1 MCHFAAF
8 LKPFCVLSQKHAH
21 TRIKQALMASVSL
34 VVPLNSGN
42 LCRLAVRSGFAGGA
56 GNSTDKTVVK
66 GFLSG
71 SRDEEILHSKE
82 T

>member
-1 MCHFAAF
+1 
-8 LKPFCVLSQKHAH
+8 
-21 TRIKQALMASVSL
+21 MASASL

-42 LCRLAVRSGFAGGA
+42 LCRLAVRSGFAEGA
-56 GNSTDKTVVK
+56 GNSSDKTVVK